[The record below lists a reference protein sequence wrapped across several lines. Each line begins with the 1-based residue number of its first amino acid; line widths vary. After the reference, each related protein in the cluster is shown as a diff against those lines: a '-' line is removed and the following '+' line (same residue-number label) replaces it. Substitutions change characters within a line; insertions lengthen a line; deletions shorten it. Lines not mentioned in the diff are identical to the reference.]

1 MKKKV
6 SHTEKTRYLF
16 QIAKGIDRLEKDGKM
31 FLFRDIPREE
41 MHIPLTQM
49 IYVGDGTSDIPC
61 FSVVTKIVL
70 LKNGVKKL
78 VFIALR
84 E

>member
-1 MKKKV
+1 MKKIV

-61 FSVVTKIVL
+61 FSVL
-70 LKNGVKKL
+70 NQ
-78 VFIALR
+78 
-84 E
+84 EE